1 MVKNP
6 ETYSQGKKNGL
17 KIKRGVIDFLS
28 GNFLAGENVVRNLP
42 FMFFLALLALLYIAN
57 GYVAEGSVRDIN
69 KLSNEMKELRSEYI
83 TTQSELMYTTKQSEL
98 IKILNLKEM
107 GLIESFEPPKK
118 IVITKA
124 ERKAYDID

>member
-6 ETYSQGKKNGL
+6 EAHNKGKRPGL
-17 KIKRGVIDFLS
+17 KIKRGVIDFMS
-28 GNFLAGENVVRNLP
+28 GDFLAGENVVRNLP
-42 FMFFLALLALLYIAN
+42 FLFFISFLALLYIAN
-57 GYVAEGSVRDIN
+57 GYVAEGTVRDIN

-98 IKILNLKEM
+98 IKILNQKEM

-118 IVITKA
+118 IVVTKE
-124 ERKAYDID
+124 ERKQLDID

>member
-98 IKILNLKEM
+98 IKILNHKEM

-124 ERKAYDID
+124 ERKAYEID

>member
-6 ETYSQGKKNGL
+6 ETYNKGKKPGL
-17 KIKRGVIDFLS
+17 KLKRGVIDFLS

-42 FMFFLALLALLYIAN
+42 FMFFLALLALIYIAN
-57 GYVAEGSVRDIN
+57 GYVAEGTVRDIN

-124 ERKAYDID
+124 ERKAYKID